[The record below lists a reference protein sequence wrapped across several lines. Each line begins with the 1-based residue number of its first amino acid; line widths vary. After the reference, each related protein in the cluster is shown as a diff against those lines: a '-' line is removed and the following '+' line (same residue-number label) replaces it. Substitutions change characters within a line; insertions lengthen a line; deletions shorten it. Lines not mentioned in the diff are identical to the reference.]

1 MAINDIRFPGSSGT
15 QGLASSFLQPSQ
27 GKNLYAGNYLDFFNL
42 SGGGQWAQQF
52 LPDVY
57 EKEAEIYGNRT
68 ISSFLR
74 MVSAEMPSTSDQ
86 IIWTEQGRL
95 HTRYTGLYWSTAAVA
110 DSATVPAN
118 TNSATRTAGALAAGT
133 TIHFGLNA
141 QAGPGVSNNQGS
153 STTEGDQYINFR
165 VGQTVM
171 IQRQSASATG
181 DNSRGTG
188 AILKGV
194 VSATTRVGFSV
205 VIYQGLAATNTLGS
219 GTNGAIVAADRWT
232 ALVYGSEFQK
242 GSGNFTEKIDPSY
255 TTYQN
260 SPIIMKEH
268 YSINGSDTTQIG
280 WIEVTSEN
288 GASGY
293 LWYVKAEHEN
303 RLRWEDYQEMSML
316 EAVPYAGSNAGDVS
330 ATGALQP
337 FRADFNVANGGSEGR
352 RNPRGTEGFFHALQ
366 TRGNIY
372 EGLSLDIAGTAAP
385 QFGLSALGNSFDNIL
400 KQLDKQGAIEE
411 NMLYVNRDLALA
423 FDNFLATQN
432 NYGGTQG
439 VSWGVFNNAKD
450 MAIDLGFSGFRR
462 GSYDFYKTDW
472 KYLNDYSTR
481 GGFGDI
487 EGVMIPA
494 GTSTVYDGNLG
505 KNIKRPF
512 LHVRYRSSETENRKM
527 KSWITGSVGG
537 AYTTDVDEMRMHYL
551 TEKCLI
557 TQGANNFFLLQGG
570 GSVDS

>member
-1 MAINDIRFPGSSGT
+1 MAVNDITFGGV
-15 QGLASSFLQPSQ
+15 QGLDSAFLQPTQ
-27 GKNLYAGNYLDFFNL
+27 GKNLYAGNYLNFTNG
-42 SGGGQWAQQF
+42 SINQWAQQF

-57 EKEAEIYGNRT
+57 DKEVEIYGNRT

-86 IIWTEQGRL
+86 IIWQEQGRL
-95 HTRYTGLYWSTAAVA
+95 HTRYSGLARTAALPADGGTVPTTA
-110 DSATVPAN
+110 VDSAT
-118 TNSATRTAGALAAGT
+118 RAAGDLAGGT
-133 TIHFGLNA
+133 SISFALNV
-141 QAGPGVSNNQGS
+141 QRGPGAAQGDFTA
-153 STTEGDQYINFR
+153 TTEGSEFINFR

-171 IQRQSASATG
+171 IQQETAQTTGSAARI

-188 AILKGV
+188 PVIKGIV
-194 VSATTRVGFSV
+194 TAVNRLGFTITTYRTVA
-205 VIYQGLAATNTLGS
+205 L
-219 GTNGAIVAADRWT
+219 GAIAADTRFT
-232 ALVYGSEFQK
+232 ALAYGSEFAK
-242 GSGNFTEKIDPSY
+242 GSGNFTEKLDPSY
-255 TTYQN
+255 STYQN
-260 SPIIMKEH
+260 SPIILKEH
-268 YSINGSDTTQIG
+268 YAINGSDVSQIG

-293 LWYVKAEHEN
+293 LWYVKSEHEN
-303 RLRWEDYQEMSML
+303 RLRWEDYIEMSMV
-316 EAVPYAGSNAGDVS
+316 EGVTQQN
-330 ATGALQP
+330 TGATLNS
-337 FRADFNVANGGSEGR
+337 FRGDFDGAAGVGYNSAAQSA
-352 RNPRGTEGFFHALQ
+352 RGTEGFFQALE
-366 TRGNIY
+366 TRGNLY
-372 EGLSLDIAGTAAP
+372 SGLAGDINGLATDAAGITA
-385 QFGLSALGNSFDNIL
+385 LTNSFDVIL

-411 NMLYVNRDLALA
+411 NMLYVNRDLALS

-432 NYGGTQG
+432 NYGGTSG
-439 VSWGVFNNAKD
+439 VSWGVFNNSSD

-494 GTSTVYDGNLG
+494 GTSTVYDQGLG

-551 TEKCLI
+551 TERCLI
-557 TQGANNFFLLQGG
+557 TQGANNFFLLTE
-570 GSVDS
+570 